1 MTGPARRVPAAPV
14 AKATLRDV
22 SVLAGVSRMTVTRV
36 FIRPEQ
42 VSPDTRA
49 RVQRAV
55 EALGYVPDRA
65 AGSLATRRSGFVG
78 LVVPTVANGNFAALA
93 EGLTE
98 ALRPAGYELLIGYTS
113 YSLLEEERQVRTLL
127 SRRPEALVLAAP
139 HREPVLRQLGQAG
152 VPVIEV
158 AELPRRPIGHAIGFS
173 NHAAG
178 HAAASMLAGLG
189 HTRIAALGPARGRDR
204 RDLRGEARLRGFAD
218 ALREARLPTTL
229 VRADGE
235 IPFAF
240 RNGALA
246 MGRLLDDAPQVE
258 AVFAVSDLAAVGA
271 LMECRRRGVDVP
283 GRLSLVGF
291 GDFEIGQ
298 QVVPAL
304 STVSVDFSDLGG
316 RAGRMVV
323 ELLQRAGAPGDAGT
337 AEGDRTIDL
346 GFTVLARGTTRAR
359 PPPDAGTT

>member
-1 MTGPARRVPAAPV
+1 MTGPARRVPAAKP
-14 AKATLRDV
+14 TLRDV

-42 VSPDTRA
+42 VLPATRT
-49 RVQRAV
+49 RVRQAV

-78 LVVPTVANGNFAALA
+78 LIVPTVANGNFAALA

-113 YSLLEEERQVRTLL
+113 YSLAEEERQVRTLL

-158 AELPRRPIGHAIGFS
+158 AELPARPIGHAIGFS
-173 NHAAG
+173 NHAVG
-178 HAAASMLAGLG
+178 RAAASFLVGLG
-189 HTRIAALGPARGRDR
+189 HTRIAALGPARSRDR

-218 ALREARLPTTL
+218 ALRAARLPTEL

-240 RNGALA
+240 RHGALA
-246 MGRLLDDAPQVE
+246 MGRLLDAAPKVE
-258 AVFAVSDLAAVGA
+258 AVFAVSDLAGVGA
-271 LMECRRRGVDVP
+271 LMECRRRGIDVP
-283 GRLSLVGF
+283 GGLSLLGF

-304 STVSVDFSDLGG
+304 STVSVDFGDLGN
-316 RAGRMVV
+316 RAGRLAV
-323 ELLQRAGAPGDAGT
+323 ELLQRAGTAGDEGDVQ
-337 AEGDRTIDL
+337 GDRTVDL
-346 GFTVLARGTTRAR
+346 GFTVVPRGTTRAR
-359 PPPDAGTT
+359 SSAAGTT

>member
-1 MTGPARRVPAAPV
+1 MTGPARRVPAAPGR
-14 AKATLRDV
+14 KATLRDV
-22 SVLAGVSRMTVTRV
+22 SALAGVSRMTVTRV

-42 VSPDTRA
+42 VLPQTRA
-49 RVQRAV
+49 RVQQAV
-55 EALGYVPDRA
+55 AALGYVPDRA

-78 LVVPTVANGNFAALA
+78 LILPTVSNGNFASLA

-98 ALRPAGYELLIGYTS
+98 ALRPSGYELLTGYTS
-113 YSLLEEERQVRTLL
+113 YSLAEEERQVRTLL

-158 AELPRRPIGHAIGFS
+158 AELPPRPIGHAIGFS
-173 NHAAG
+173 NHAVG
-178 HAAASMLAGLG
+178 QAAAAFLIGLG
-189 HTRIAALGPARGRDR
+189 HTRIGALGPARGRDR

-218 ALREARLPTTL
+218 ALYAAGLPTDL

-240 RNGALA
+240 RHGAQA
-246 MGRLLDDAPQVE
+246 MARLLDAAPELE
-258 AVFAVSDLAAVGA
+258 AVFAVSDLVGVGA
-271 LMECRRRGVDVP
+271 LMECRRRGIAVP
-283 GRLSLVGF
+283 GELSLIGF

-304 STVSVDFSDLGG
+304 STVSVDFADLGD
-316 RAGRMVV
+316 RAGRLVV
-323 ELLQRAGAPGDAGT
+323 ELLQAGGAGHRIV
-337 AEGDRTIDL
+337 DV
-346 GFTVLARGTTRAR
+346 GFRVVARGTTEAR
-359 PPPDAGTT
+359 SVGTR